1 MGDSMSWE
9 PEPFSRII
17 WRWKVPYK
25 YRTIVSRA
33 NRLAHWVE
41 YEAVKRGLRKCD
53 VVHIHPRD
61 LPQRVREIMKD
72 GLVWLPIRTMKSVS
86 GFAHKF
92 YQPSSLDETLY
103 YGVVAHSMDEAKAFL
118 EAHQQIPCD
127 HETIGE
133 LLGYPKC
140 LTPDTLIPTE
150 NGLTPICLI
159 REQTKLLDGSQV
171 IATMRRPYNGYL
183 IEVKPALL
191 PSIKLTPE
199 HPVLV
204 TQFMTGE
211 NWGKPRD
218 FVWKEAKDL
227 TSNDRVLIKKVQLP
241 SYRVVI
247 DFDKLI
253 ALKRVGNS
261 WFFAYGNNE
270 GAPVRSSKTLP
281 NIHGKLEVD
290 ENFMQLLGWY
300 LAEGHSNIS
309 KAEVKFAL
317 GNEQEVEEVVK
328 LIENVFDLEPTVR
341 ERETAFVVTIYSRA
355 LARFWHRVVGSK
367 AHNKRLPYFSWIVK
381 PNLVRALFEGY
392 AKGDGWITEK
402 KISITSVSKRLLQEL
417 QLLLLWKLGI
427 PSSLSVGKPYY
438 WVERRKVNAKTPY
451 HLHVLRER
459 KNDFCRDLGDY
470 YALKIRKLSKVEY
483 SGYVYNLETTT
494 RTYSVPFTVHNCC
507 REFFCKT
514 FPRGELD
521 PVHLVDSSKG
531 QDPMLCI
538 SLRYFGL
545 KIIPFFPCS
554 FNCPK
559 AKQFAEQ
566 WYKLMLEKDPF
577 TAKGILELLTM
588 PHKWSMV
595 NAIIEVVT
603 PLFIG
608 ICNGYVRYQKAELYW
623 KGDPEYWKKKLPL
636 QWHWYQYSLGKRPS
650 IKELKLCM
658 QS

>member
-118 EAHQQIPCD
+118 EAHQSRPCD
-127 HETIGE
+127 HDTIGE
-133 LLGYPKC
+133 LLGYPK
-140 LTPDTLIPTE
+140 
-150 NGLTPICLI
+150 
-159 REQTKLLDGSQV
+159 
-171 IATMRRPYNGYL
+171 
-183 IEVKPALL
+183 
-191 PSIKLTPE
+191 
-199 HPVLV
+199 
-204 TQFMTGE
+204 
-211 NWGKPRD
+211 
-218 FVWKEAKDL
+218 
-227 TSNDRVLIKKVQLP
+227 
-241 SYRVVI
+241 
-247 DFDKLI
+247 
-253 ALKRVGNS
+253 
-261 WFFAYGNNE
+261 
-270 GAPVRSSKTLP
+270 
-281 NIHGKLEVD
+281 
-290 ENFMQLLGWY
+290 
-300 LAEGHSNIS
+300 
-309 KAEVKFAL
+309 
-317 GNEQEVEEVVK
+317 
-328 LIENVFDLEPTVR
+328 
-341 ERETAFVVTIYSRA
+341 
-355 LARFWHRVVGSK
+355 
-367 AHNKRLPYFSWIVK
+367 
-381 PNLVRALFEGY
+381 
-392 AKGDGWITEK
+392 
-402 KISITSVSKRLLQEL
+402 
-417 QLLLLWKLGI
+417 
-427 PSSLSVGKPYY
+427 
-438 WVERRKVNAKTPY
+438 
-451 HLHVLRER
+451 
-459 KNDFCRDLGDY
+459 
-470 YALKIRKLSKVEY
+470 
-483 SGYVYNLETTT
+483 
-494 RTYSVPFTVHNCC
+494 CC

-531 QDPMLCI
+531 QDPMLCV

-545 KIIPFFPCS
+545 RIIPFFPCS
-554 FNCPK
+554 FNCSK

-636 QWHWYQYSLGKRPS
+636 QWHWYQYSLGKRPP
-650 IKELKLCM
+650 IKELKSCM